1 MEHVYFRN
9 QEDRETDNWNNLT
22 EEERNFKQQK
32 MAEDNKD
39 MKTTNRLKSELSESK
54 ELVEVSKIS
63 DVKEFERLTD
73 KHINWG
79 FKKEL
84 MTSGGRGFNK
94 YTTGLAALRQT
105 KVNMSNDLLYNFE
118 DQMSRTK
125 SVNWRPTTKQSKSI

>member
-1 MEHVYFRN
+1 MFKIKVPFGNLKKQYLSIK
-9 QEDRETDNWNNLT
+9 TDI
-22 EEERNFKQQK
+22 
-32 MAEDNKD
+32 D
-39 MKTTNRLKSELSESK
+39 KSIGSIIDS
-54 ELVEVSKIS
+54 SSFIRGD

-94 YTTGLAALRQT
+94 YTTGQAALRQI

>member
-1 MEHVYFRN
+1 MEHIYFRN
-9 QEDRETDNWNNLT
+9 REDRETDNWNNLT

-39 MKTTNRLKSELSESK
+39 MKTTNRLRSELSESK

-79 FKKEL
+79 CFIN
-84 MTSGGRGFNK
+84 FDK
-94 YTTGLAALRQT
+94 YCFITCFTFFQI
-105 KVNMSNDLLYNFE
+105 SLY
-118 DQMSRTK
+118 S
-125 SVNWRPTTKQSKSI
+125 